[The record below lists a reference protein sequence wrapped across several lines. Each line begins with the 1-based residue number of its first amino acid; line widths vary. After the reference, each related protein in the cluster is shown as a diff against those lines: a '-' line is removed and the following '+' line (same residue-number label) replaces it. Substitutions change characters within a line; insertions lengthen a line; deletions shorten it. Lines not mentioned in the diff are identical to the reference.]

1 LEFDSII
8 FVFYEEL
15 VWLVFLFHLISIGLV
30 FAYSCH
36 NTKHE
41 RRTLA
46 PHSECIPN
54 VTNYVTVFCNDID
67 GLQVKTHRG
76 TQKTNLC
83 FSDALPFT
91 LTRLWNVLVSDA
103 LSQSL

>member
-1 LEFDSII
+1 LVWYLHILAILRSTSVVRLPRILNVFRMLRIML
-8 FVFYEEL
+8 VFY
-15 VWLVFLFHLISIGLV
+15 
-30 FAYSCH
+30 
-36 NTKHE
+36 
-41 RRTLA
+41 
-46 PHSECIPN
+46 
-54 VTNYVTVFCNDID
+54 NDTD

>member
-1 LEFDSII
+1 M
-8 FVFYEEL
+8 VN
-15 VWLVFLFHLISIGLV
+15 FLFDLISVGLV
-30 FAYSCH
+30 VAYSCH
-36 NTKHE
+36 ITEHE

-46 PHSECIPN
+46 PYSQCIPN
-54 VTNYVTVFCNDID
+54 VTNYVSVFCNDID
-67 GLQVKTHRG
+67 GLQVTTHRG

-91 LTRLWNVLVSDA
+91 HPRLWNVLVSDA